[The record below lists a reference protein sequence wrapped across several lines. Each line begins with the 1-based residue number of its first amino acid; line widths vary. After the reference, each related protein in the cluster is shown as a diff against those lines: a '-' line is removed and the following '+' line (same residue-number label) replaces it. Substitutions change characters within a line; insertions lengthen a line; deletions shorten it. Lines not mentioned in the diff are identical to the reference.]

1 MKTVCLFIYGWLP
14 CFLFGQNITMQLT
27 TGVKKLEADK
37 QFKHALISMYVV
49 DNKTDKI
56 VFDKNSSI
64 GLAPASCQKIITS
77 VTSFELLG
85 NDYHYKTYL
94 THDQPITNGILK
106 GNLYIVG
113 GGDPTLGSPRWKA
126 SSEEM
131 VLKKIAAC
139 LQKNNIQSIAGGIIA
154 DDHLFSMDAIP
165 RGWVWED
172 IGNYYGAGVWG
183 LNWRE
188 NQFDVTF
195 KTGNAANDSTTII
208 ATQPEGILSTW
219 SFTNFV
225 KTGEKG
231 SGDNG
236 YLFSAPFAKNII
248 AKGTVPPTLK
258 GFTIS
263 GSTPNPPNLFLQ
275 TVDAYLKNNGISVQG
290 KNWSYTEHLLNN
302 QTVSIPNGILMDS
315 IVSPSLDSVNY
326 WFLKKSVNLFG
337 EALIKT
343 IAAIKYGDGT
353 TDKGVN
359 IIKDFWSKRGIDPS
373 SLNIVDGSGLSP
385 ANRVTASAL
394 VTILNYARR
403 QKWYPSFY
411 KALPVIN
418 NITMKDG
425 YINGVRTYAG
435 YINSNN
441 GNAYTFCFMVNN
453 FDGNPGTVREKIW
466 NLLDV
471 LK

>member
-27 TGVKKLEADK
+27 TGVKKLEADE

-49 DNKTDKI
+49 DNKTGKI

-77 VTSFELLG
+77 VTSSELLG

-208 ATQPEGILSTW
+208 ATQPEDILSTW

-411 KALPVIN
+411 KALPV
-418 NITMKDG
+418 
-425 YINGVRTYAG
+425 R
-435 YINSNN
+435 
-441 GNAYTFCFMVNN
+441 
-453 FDGNPGTVREKIW
+453 
-466 NLLDV
+466 L
-471 LK
+471 